1 MGNDKLQSLANQIDW
16 CRKSKKYL
24 IELDESLHSLATDYQ
39 NNVESLK
46 NQGYLADIF
55 PIFEDMNRE
64 FQNTSSD
71 LQGHI
76 NREHLA
82 YIEKQSIGLSQD
94 LKDILES

>member
-1 MGNDKLQSLANQIDW
+1 MIYWSFGRFFPTCLRLFSECSFAV
-16 CRKSKKYL
+16 
-24 IELDESLHSLATDYQ
+24 SLATEYQ

-46 NQGYLADIF
+46 NQGYLVDIF

-64 FQNTSSD
+64 FQNSSSD

-82 YIEKQSIGLSQD
+82 YIEKQSMGLSQD
-94 LKDILES
+94 LKDMLQ